1 MVCTIYC
8 PKCGETIPVQ
18 VVVDEDFVPSN
29 PSLGRTGSS
38 RDYDNFSNLDD
49 TPNPPALAKSVTRYV
64 GMGHGGNKKT
74 RKRSNSHKK
83 KLTKKRSKARIP
95 DYPNR

>member
-1 MVCTIYC
+1 MSCTFHC

-38 RDYDNFSNLDD
+38 RDYDNFLNLDD
-49 TPNPPALAKSVTRYV
+49 TPNPPVLANSVTRYV
-64 GMGHGGNKKT
+64 GMGTGGRKKT
-74 RKRSNSHKK
+74 GKRFNSHKK
-83 KLTKKRSKARIP
+83 KLTKRRK
-95 DYPNR
+95 

>member
-1 MVCTIYC
+1 MSCTVYC

-38 RDYDNFSNLDD
+38 RDYDNFSNLAYLFPFH
-49 TPNPPALAKSVTRYV
+49 TQSPQ
-64 GMGHGGNKKT
+64 
-74 RKRSNSHKK
+74 K
-83 KLTKKRSKARIP
+83 KLCFLL
-95 DYPNR
+95 